1 MIFVCFDFA
10 IGGDA
15 LFFFA
20 CCFEVGIWLC
30 YVLDVLVLILL
41 GGDKDTKTHMGKWFC
56 KVTRNFHQA
65 LERVDEQ

>member
-1 MIFVCFDFA
+1 MFVFDFA

-41 GGDKDTKTHMGKWFC
+41 GGDIRYKNKYGKMVLQGDS
-56 KVTRNFHQA
+56 KLSSSTGKSG
-65 LERVDEQ
+65 